1 MNLQT
6 SQRTVA
12 LGKKLIEEQ
21 RTRIAH
27 QRELVARLEL
37 EGNALLV
44 RSAREPLEDMMDVLH
59 RMIAERRATQQQL
72 STPSER
78 VTTKAPPARNK
89 TFRR

>member
-6 SQRTVA
+6 SQRIIA
-12 LGKKLIEEQ
+12 LGKKHIEEQ
-21 RTRIAH
+21 RARIAR

-37 EGNALLV
+37 ERNAPLV
-44 RSAREPLEDMMDVLH
+44 RSARELLEDMMDVLH
-59 RMIAERRATQQQL
+59 RMIAEHRTARQKL
-72 STPSER
+72 SNPSER